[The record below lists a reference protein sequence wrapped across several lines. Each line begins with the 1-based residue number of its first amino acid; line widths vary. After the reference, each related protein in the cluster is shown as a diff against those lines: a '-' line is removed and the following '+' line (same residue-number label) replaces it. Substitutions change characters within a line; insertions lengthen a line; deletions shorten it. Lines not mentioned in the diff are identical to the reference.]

1 MDIINVAD
9 VGGVEFPAGRRTRVL
24 VGPDAP
30 LEAERFVMG
39 HVTIF
44 PGGSVPIHSHE
55 QEEVYFIIEGEG
67 SIEWL
72 KFDPEMNMLQFRIIS
87 EMSRLP
93 ILKYER
99 AMMLRGYARLNV
111 GDSRSLV

>member
-1 MDIINVAD
+1 MNCFGWRYIPEL
-9 VGGVEFPAGRRTRVL
+9 GKAGTAL
-24 VGPDAP
+24 
-30 LEAERFVMG
+30 
-39 HVTIF
+39 
-44 PGGSVPIHSHE
+44 SHATLYP
-55 QEEVYFIIEGEG
+55 QEMKTDKAWEGEG